1 MRRYLK
7 CNKNRVKRMECEA
20 HDKSLTDDDKR
31 QTLSTLV
38 SWHTILSAAKS

>member
-1 MRRYLK
+1 
-7 CNKNRVKRMECEA
+7 MECET

-38 SWHTILSAAKS
+38 SWHTILSAAKSWNHAPVMQIILL